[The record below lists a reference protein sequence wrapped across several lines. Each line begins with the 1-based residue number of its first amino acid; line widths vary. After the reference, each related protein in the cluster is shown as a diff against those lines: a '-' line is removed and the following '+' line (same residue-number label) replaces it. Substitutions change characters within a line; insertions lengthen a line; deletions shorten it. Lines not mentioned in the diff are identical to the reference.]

1 MQTLVKDFCLK
12 YKLDCSKNA
21 RLLDLISETGEL
33 AKEFLKVTAY
43 GQKDDFLKT
52 DSMTL
57 EFGDVIFS
65 LLALANSLDI
75 DAQEALDLALA
86 KYEKRIQAKNNPSS

>member
-1 MQTLVKDFCLK
+1 M
-12 YKLDCSKNA
+12 
-21 RLLDLISETGEL
+21 
-33 AKEFLKVTAY
+33 TAY